1 MRWYHT
7 VVLTLSINN
16 RILQFM
22 RLWIL
27 FLLCSCTFVQA
38 QDSRLA
44 ENYMD
49 QGEYNKALKIY
60 SKIYEENTRNINV
73 LYKLVDVYHQ
83 LEQFQ
88 KVDSILDPSR
98 KELRYQHQLLIERGY
113 NNSLQGK
120 DSIANNFYKEAITI
134 VDSMPNRAYLMARR
148 FEVRNLLDQAIE
160 VYKIAMAANPKKNYT
175 VQLANLYG
183 QQGKLE
189 EMFDTYITMIE
200 TNPVYRP
207 RAQAIFS
214 RYVTDDA
221 ANEGNQLLRK
231 ALLLRLR
238 ENPDPIYNQ
247 LLSWLFVQQKDFKKA
262 FVQEKAI
269 YLRDKESME
278 SLKELAVN
286 AIDEKDDEAAISI
299 LGYIVEETQAPSV
312 RYIAQSL
319 LAKLKADR
327 SLPEDYA
334 TIQQEYEALLQ
345 TYGRDGSTFM
355 LQLDYAEFLAFKADQ
370 AETATALLTKLEKK
384 RLSKFQSA
392 KTKML
397 LADILVLQEQFNR
410 ALILYSQIQSDL
422 PNDELAQTAQYKVAR
437 TSYFQ
442 GDFEW
447 SYTQLK
453 VLRDATSKLIAN
465 DAMQLSLTLHD
476 HMQDDTTFVALKSY
490 SKADL
495 KKYQNKPTEAI
506 SLYDQL
512 LLNHK
517 GDPIEDEAL
526 LQQAELYASQ
536 GNFEKARDNYQMII
550 DNYSDGILAA
560 DAYYQLGMIYQNQL
574 ENPEKAQ
581 ALFERIIYDHADSIH
596 FVDARRRKNLEN
608 RYSPFVQN

>member
-1 MRWYHT
+1 MRWYRT

-27 FLLCSCTFVQA
+27 LLLCSCTFVQA

-60 SKIYEENTRNINV
+60 SKIYEGNTRNINV

-88 KVDSILDPSR
+88 KVDSLLDPSR

-120 DSIANNFYKEAITI
+120 DSIANNYYKEAIAI

-148 FEVRNLLDQAIE
+148 FEERNLLDQAIE
-160 VYKIAMAANPKKNYT
+160 VYKIAMAASPKNNYT
-175 VQLANLYG
+175 IQLANLYG

-200 TNPVYRP
+200 SSPVYRP

-278 SLKELAVN
+278 PLKELAVN
-286 AIDEKDDEAAISI
+286 AIEEKDDEAAISI

-312 RYIAQSL
+312 RYVAQSL

-334 TIQQEYEALLQ
+334 TVQQEYEALLQ

-370 AETATALLTKLEKK
+370 AETATTLLTKLEKK

-495 KKYQNKPTEAI
+495 KKYQNKPAEAI

-536 GNFEKARDNYQMII
+536 GNFEKARANYQLII

-581 ALFERIIYDHADSIH
+581 ALYERIIYDHADSIH
-596 FVDARRRKNLEN
+596 FVDARRRYRRLRGDEN
-608 RYSPFVQN
+608 VKAF

>member
-7 VVLTLSINN
+7 VVLTVSINN

-27 FLLCSCTFVQA
+27 LLLCSCTFVQA

-60 SKIYEENTRNINV
+60 SKLYEENTRNINV

-120 DSIANNFYKEAITI
+120 DSIANNYYKEAIAI

-148 FEVRNLLDQAIE
+148 FEERNLLDQAIE
-160 VYKIAMAANPKKNYT
+160 VYKIAMAASPKNNYT
-175 VQLANLYG
+175 IQLANLYG

-200 TNPVYRP
+200 SSPVYRP

-278 SLKELAVN
+278 PLKELAVN
-286 AIDEKDDEAAISI
+286 AIEEKDDEAAISI

-312 RYIAQSL
+312 RYVAQSL

-334 TIQQEYEALLQ
+334 TVQQEYEALLQ

-370 AETATALLTKLEKK
+370 AETATTLLTKLEKK

-495 KKYQNKPTEAI
+495 KKYQNKPIEAI

-526 LQQAELYASQ
+526 LQQAELYALQ
-536 GNFEKARDNYQMII
+536 GNFEKARDNYQIII

-581 ALFERIIYDHADSIH
+581 ALYERIIYDHADSIH
-596 FVDARRRKNLEN
+596 FVDARRRYRRLRGDEN
-608 RYSPFVQN
+608 VKAF